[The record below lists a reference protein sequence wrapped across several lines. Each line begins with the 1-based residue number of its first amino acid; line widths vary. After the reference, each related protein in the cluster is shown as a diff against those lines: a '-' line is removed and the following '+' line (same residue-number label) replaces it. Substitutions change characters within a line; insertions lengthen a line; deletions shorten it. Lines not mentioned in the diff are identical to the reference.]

1 MNDDVISN
9 LNEFKRRS
17 AINGKSVNGEMLFIS
32 YQLAGITQNII
43 QAVTGKYAGRWPNV
57 VVLTQ
62 QEVEEVIKILEVM
75 YEEI

>member
-1 MNDDVISN
+1 MDSDTYEN
-9 LNEFKRRS
+9 LQEFKRRS
-17 AINGKSVNGEMLFIS
+17 AIRCKSVNGEMLFIT
-32 YQLAGITQNII
+32 YQLAGITQNVI
-43 QAVTGKYAGRWPNV
+43 QAVTGKLADSLPIV

>member
-1 MNDDVISN
+1 MNDDIISN

-17 AINGKSVNGEMLFIS
+17 TIKCGNGEMLFIT
-32 YQLAGITQNII
+32 YQLAGITQNVI
-43 QAVTGKYAGRWPNV
+43 QAVTGKLAGSLPIV

-75 YEEI
+75 YEGI